1 MIKKVKDEV
10 KEKGY
15 SQYSNE
21 IHYNKDLSSQA
32 KYLFLLILSLPDTYS
47 ISIKSLSAITG
58 EGEKKVKNSLE
69 KLIEAGYLVL
79 ETEQCRDE
87 KGRLARGFNCEIY
100 ELPELNPAFSTP
112 KTDEETND
120 TVPTKGQHGQKAVTA
135 KGSHINKIT
144 IQEKLKEKN
153 KIISPSSENE
163 MNEEKKP
170 QPLAEEKTFAKLTV
184 LLNNTCG
191 VEGAERVTTAILKKY
206 GNMSLELLE
215 KAIELA
221 IKKDIKDVKKLKGY
235 ILETLS
241 DWSCRGFTTVE
252 EVEELFRKFKNSKK
266 VIREEMKPDW
276 LNKPQQS
283 YDPDR
288 KYTSEEL
295 EIIEQM
301 KAMGKGFIPVLPA
314 QSFVDDSLPF

>member
-1 MIKKVKDEV
+1 MITKVKDETRA
-10 KEKGY
+10 KGY
-15 SQYSNE
+15 TTYSNE
-21 IHYNKDLSSQA
+21 IHYNKDLTMNA
-32 KYLFLLILSLPDTYS
+32 KYLLMFILSLPTTYD
-47 ISIKSLSAITG
+47 ISTRSLVEMTG
-58 EGEKKVKNSLE
+58 EGKAKINSALKE
-69 KLIEAGYLVL
+69 LKEAGYLVL
-79 ETEQCRDE
+79 IQKHEN
-87 KGRLARGFNCEIY
+87 GRLAGNDCVVC
-100 ELPELNPAFSTP
+100 ELPNEELQL
-112 KTDEETND
+112 TDFQQAEKQLTENQ
-120 TVPTKGQHGQKAVTA
+120 P
-135 KGSHINKIT
+135 HINKIT
-144 IQEKLKEKN
+144 IKEKLEIN
-153 KIISPSSENE
+153 KIISPSSS
-163 MNEEKKP
+163 NEEKKP
-170 QPLAEEKTFAKLTV
+170 QPLAEEKTFAELTV
-184 LLNNTCG
+184 LLNDTCG
-191 VEGAERVTTAILKKY
+191 AEGAERVTTAILKKY
-206 GNMSLELLE
+206 GNMSLSLLE

-301 KAMGKGFIPVLPA
+301 KAMGKGFIPILPS

>member
-100 ELPELNPAFSTP
+100 ELPELNPAFSAQ
-112 KTDEETND
+112 KTDEEMND

-135 KGSHINKIT
+135 KGSYINKIT

-153 KIISPSSENE
+153 KIISPSFSTQ
-163 MNEEKKP
+163 EEKRDK
-170 QPLAEEKTFAKLTV
+170 LAL
-184 LLNNTCG
+184 LLNDTCG
-191 VEGAERVTTAILKKY
+191 VEGAKRVSTAICKTY
-206 GNMSLELLE
+206 GDMSLSLLE

-221 IKKDIKDVKKLKGY
+221 IKKDIKDIKKLKGY
-235 ILETLS
+235 ILTILS
-241 DWSCRGFTTVE
+241 DWSCRRFTTVE
-252 EVEELFRKFKNSKK
+252 EVEELFKKIENSKNTKSKK

-283 YDPDR
+283 YDPGR
-288 KYTSEEL
+288 EYTPEEL
-295 EIIEQM
+295 EAIERM
-301 KAMGKGFIPVLPA
+301 KEMRKGFIPVLPA